1 MSDISP
7 KSKYMED
14 FGQKS
19 NDARQ
24 DMNMDLKL
32 RSNLKPMVTIGNFK
46 ASKLKKRDLSMG
58 AKVPQLPLA
67 DTTDGSHYGLSRP
80 QTQISA
86 ANLHINSGGMNKTA
100 TGFM

>member
-1 MSDISP
+1 
-7 KSKYMED
+7 MED

-24 DMNMDLKL
+24 DMNLDLKL
-32 RSNLKPMVTIGNFK
+32 RSNLTPMVTIGNFK
-46 ASKLKKRDLSMG
+46 ASKLKKRDLSTG

-80 QTQISA
+80 QT
-86 ANLHINSGGMNKTA
+86 
-100 TGFM
+100 